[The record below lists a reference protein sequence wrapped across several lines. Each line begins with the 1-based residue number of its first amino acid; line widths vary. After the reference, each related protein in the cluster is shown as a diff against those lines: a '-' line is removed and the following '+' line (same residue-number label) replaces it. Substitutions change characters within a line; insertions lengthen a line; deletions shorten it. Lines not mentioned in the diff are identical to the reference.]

1 MTQGDLTP
9 PPKKKISKAGKGN
22 KTGDKF
28 SPCRTPTLQLIKL
41 IKDDKLIRDLSSSYR
56 FFLLKKEKISLT
68 PFCCFLNHKSFLQTL
83 SKKKKKQ

>member
-9 PPKKKISKAGKGN
+9 PPSKAGKGN

-56 FFLLKKEKISLT
+56 FFY
-68 PFCCFLNHKSFLQTL
+68 
-83 SKKKKKQ
+83 